1 MKKCFLSAITVSTIL
16 FTSCLTVNQ
25 KKIIEPPYTPPA
37 QQAADA
43 GEKEK
48 LFYVYYSSKDKPVID
63 GNFSEWEGLEGI
75 HARRMVYGGLFNP
88 EDTDGLF
95 IVRADDQYLYLYAK
109 IDDDDPEV
117 NTFPAP
123 QAWRGDSVE
132 FFFGTDTGR
141 HTFYKS
147 TDHRVRIVPQ
157 SKTNKFAYDF
167 SIDDVAMKNS
177 EIKVAVVYSEKGYQV
192 EAAVPFSLMSITK
205 LKPKQNVRGDFQIND
220 ADNGKE
226 RSRLIHW
233 NSGKDNTYLD
243 ASSWGNG
250 KVVELNDEKGGTEK

>member
-1 MKKCFLSAITVSTIL
+1 MKKCFVLAVTVSAL
-16 FTSCLTVNQ
+16 LLTSCLTVNQ
-25 KKIIEPPYTPPA
+25 KKIIAPPYAPPV
-37 QQAADA
+37 QQGADA

-48 LFYVYYSSKDKPVID
+48 MFYVYYSPKDKPVID
-63 GNFSEWEGLEGI
+63 GNFADWDGLQGV

-95 IVRADDQYLYLYAK
+95 VVRADDQYLYVYAR
-109 IDDDDPEV
+109 IDDNDPEV

-132 FFFGTDTGR
+132 FFFGTDTSR

-157 SKTNKFAYDF
+157 SKTNKSAYDF
-167 SIDDVAMKNS
+167 SIDDVSIKNS
-177 EIKVAVVYSEKGYQV
+177 DIKVAVVYSDKGYQI
-192 EAAVPFSLMSITK
+192 EAAIPFSLMGVTK
-205 LKPKQNVRGDFQIND
+205 LRIRQNVRGDFQIND

-250 KVVELNDEKGGTEK
+250 RVAALDNGKGEVKK